1 MLTESIS
8 SSNCNP
14 SHFGLLRYT
23 DIHFTNDSDDF
34 YNQVCLLQ
42 IELHIAFALL
52 RSVTALENLHDFLT
66 CKTKANGDLV
76 TRASSCLTFYRIA
89 QAQFNTTKITIR
101 T

>member
-8 SSNCNP
+8 SSNGNP

-52 RSVTALENLHDFLT
+52 RSVTALENLHDFPNRSHAKLKPMET
-66 CKTKANGDLV
+66 WSPVLPLA
-76 TRASSCLTFYRIA
+76 
-89 QAQFNTTKITIR
+89 
-101 T
+101 